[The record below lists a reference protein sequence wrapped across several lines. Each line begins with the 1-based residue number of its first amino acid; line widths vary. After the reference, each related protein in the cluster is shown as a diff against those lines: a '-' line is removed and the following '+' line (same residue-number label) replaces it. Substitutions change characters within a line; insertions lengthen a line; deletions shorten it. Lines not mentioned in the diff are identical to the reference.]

1 MTPGFGSHGCLGAL
15 PGCVGFT
22 FRYMACQNDSSSS
35 LTMTTDLLLELFA
48 GFLTAIIALWIVL
61 LNRNSLSSQ
70 PASLPLATEIATK
83 SETIATVA
91 KNFLSSYFF
100 KDGILFNIGLLILR
114 VAVGAMMI
122 HHGQEKLADP
132 QTFANNYVIPLH
144 IPFPLFFANVAGY
157 SEVIGSWLLILG
169 VLSPIGAMALI
180 STMAV
185 AAYHH
190 ILFSGL
196 NIYVLELVVLYLG
209 ASLAILLLGPGRFSF
224 DAGIVEGILESSD
237 SENDGSEL
245 SSVNNSIYSSNAAGG
260 I

>member
-1 MTPGFGSHGCLGAL
+1 
-15 PGCVGFT
+15 
-22 FRYMACQNDSSSS
+22 
-35 LTMTTDLLLELFA
+35 MTTDLLLELFA
-48 GFLTAIIALWIVL
+48 GFLTAIVALWIVL

-70 PASLPLATEIATK
+70 PASLPLATVIAREPEAISIVVK
-83 SETIATVA
+83 R
-91 KNFLSSYFF
+91 FLASYFL
-100 KDGILFNIGLLILR
+100 KDGILPNIGLLILR
-114 VAVGAMMI
+114 IAVGAMMI

-157 SEVIGSWLLILG
+157 SEVIGSWLVILG
-169 VLSPIGAMALI
+169 VLAPLGAMALI

-209 ASLAILLLGPGRFSF
+209 ASFALLLLGPGRFSF
-224 DAGIVEGILESSD
+224 DAGIVEGILTSTNPEEFASD
-237 SENDGSEL
+237 L
-245 SSVNNSIYSSNAAGG
+245 SLDTNSAYASNAG
-260 I
+260 